1 MSEAKAILSKYNKYT
16 ILKVL
21 QDQIGIPREEA
32 LKMSSLEVREL
43 LLAHEFTIE
52 AEKRRLE
59 KERKKSQALNA
70 TT

>member
-1 MSEAKAILSKYNKYT
+1 
-16 ILKVL
+16 VL

-32 LKMSSLEVREL
+32 LKMSTLEVKEL
-43 LLAHEFTIE
+43 LLAHEFTVE